1 MNFSAVPSGTSLFVD
16 ANVFVYAIAED
27 PKYGKPCIDLLERI
41 ELGDL
46 RGMISAQVLSEVAH
60 RLMTLEACETFAWP
74 YAGIAQRLR
83 RHPAELRKLAKF
95 RAALSEIVAVGI
107 QVVAVAQGHV
117 LRAAELSQQHGLLS
131 NDASILA
138 VMEDQGLTHLASND
152 SDFDRVTAITR
163 YSPV

>member
-95 RAALSEIVAVGI
+95 RAALS
-107 QVVAVAQGHV
+107 
-117 LRAAELSQQHGLLS
+117 QQHGLLS